1 MAMRSYST
9 SDGSLVDDTTECS
22 TPQAMCKTLPSTLT
36 TVARVSVYEPAASD
50 EDDKGIT
57 NGIIYFFFISNY
69 QFFTGNITRRK

>member
-9 SDGSLVDDTTECS
+9 SDGSLVDDTAECS

-50 EDDKGIT
+50 EDDKGI
-57 NGIIYFFFISNY
+57 IRIKKWNY
-69 QFFTGNITRRK
+69 LKNFNSYFTGNITRRK